1 MAADA
6 APVAYVGLGANLGD
20 AAATVDAAVHAL
32 EALPET
38 SLLRRSARYRTPA
51 WGRTDQPDFVNAV
64 VALRTSL
71 PPAALLQALLA
82 IERRFGRDRD
92 AEHGRWGPRRLDL
105 DLLLYGDERLHAPGL
120 TLPHPHLHER
130 AFVLVPLAEIAPDA
144 VVPGHGRVAD
154 LRGAVD
160 AAGVEA
166 IP

>member
-1 MAADA
+1 MSAAADA
-6 APVAYVGLGANLGD
+6 TVVAYVGLGANLGD

-92 AEHGRWGPRRLDL
+92 AEHGRWGPRRL
-105 DLLLYGDERLHAPGL
+105 GAGTRRGP
-120 TLPHPHLHER
+120 R
-130 AFVLVPLAEIAPDA
+130 VLA
-144 VVPGHGRVAD
+144 
-154 LRGAVD
+154 RGA
-160 AAGVEA
+160 AAGAGGTRRPPGAENGA
-166 IP
+166 AHG